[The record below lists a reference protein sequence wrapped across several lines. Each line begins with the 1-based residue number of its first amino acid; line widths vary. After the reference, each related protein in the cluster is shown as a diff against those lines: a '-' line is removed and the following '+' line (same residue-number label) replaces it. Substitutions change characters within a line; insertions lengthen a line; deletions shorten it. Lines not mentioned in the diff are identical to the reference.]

1 MKPFLLSTV
10 FVLGLGASIA
20 SAAEAVVEVTPTKD
34 SHELREPP
42 MGALDHN
49 RPHPRR
55 DSERPRGPSGA
66 NPEHAS
72 HSHEGGHRGP
82 PHGFFKDRFQGPP
95 PKHSFEHSSNKASE
109 MPPDAAKD
117 GSSGSPAA
125 IGASLVP
132 SAQ

>member
-20 SAAEAVVEVTPTKD
+20 FAAEAVVEVTPTKD

-42 MGALDHN
+42 MDGMGHN

-55 DSERPRGPSGA
+55 DGERPRGPSGA

-82 PHGFFKDRFQGPP
+82 PHGFFKDRFQGDEPEP
-95 PKHSFEHSSNKASE
+95 SSDRASE
-109 MPPDAAKD
+109 MPPDTVKEQ
-117 GSSGSPAA
+117 SFRSPVAV
-125 IGASLVP
+125 GATLVP
-132 SAQ
+132 SAH